1 MNWKHYDTVI
11 LGKLKPRSKKS
22 TKSQTSLKMPKPQL
36 EGLDSLLSNP
46 ILINLDNVSV
56 TSQVIASEKLQRF
69 SYTCCVCD
77 GNFPSSYDEQRHDC
91 EYDDT
96 MTNSSV
102 TSRDACN
109 STLNQSNMTSD
120 LSTSDLS
127 RSFSEDKEISNSSDD
142 SFSEFLP
149 QAKSCQFFT
158 ESPNK
163 SKKRRL
169 MSDKASTCR
178 DVLSESTM
186 TSELTRSS
194 SEDSG
199 FSSLGDD
206 SICGSLPRAKSCQ
219 FFTESPN
226 KSKKRRWSSP
236 EYKHDFMPEQKCI
249 HVQIPC

>member
-22 TKSQTSLKMPKPQL
+22 TRSQTSLKMPKPQL

-102 TSRDACN
+102 SSRDACN
-109 STLNQSNMTSD
+109 STLNQSNMTSE

-149 QAKSCQFFT
+149 
-158 ESPNK
+158 
-163 SKKRRL
+163 
-169 MSDKASTCR
+169 
-178 DVLSESTM
+178 
-186 TSELTRSS
+186 
-194 SEDSG
+194 
-199 FSSLGDD
+199 
-206 SICGSLPRAKSCQ
+206 RAKSCQ

-226 KSKKRRWSSP
+226 KSKKLRLMLAKLLHA
-236 EYKHDFMPEQKCI
+236 EMCLVK
-249 HVQIPC
+249 VL